1 VTIWKERVF
10 KHWDLITALSRRR
23 FGETS
28 LAEEAVLAAID
39 SLSNDDWQRIK
50 EYKNKAK
57 FKSYLSVVVL
67 RLFEDFSRKRFGR
80 ARPPLWITQLGGIW
94 QKLFVALCLERL
106 GLVFAVET
114 VHQQQP
120 KITKENIEDAAYIL
134 LGKIP
139 QCGSS
144 NAETHFDEITESEFV
159 VSENEDS
166 ENLSYETKESTE
178 LLENLFHA
186 ICGEEK
192 SFDFT
197 RMSSQY
203 ENVNLSL
210 SSEERLLLKLHF
222 QEGLN
227 VTAAGKMLGL
237 TRFQVHGKMK
247 RLMVRLR
254 DEFERVGLAEEI
266 VLVLR

>member
-1 VTIWKERVF
+1 MTIWKERVF
-10 KHWDLITALSRRR
+10 KHWDMMTALSTRR
-23 FGETS
+23 FGDTA
-28 LAEEAVLAAID
+28 LAEEALLAAID
-39 SLSNDDWQRIK
+39 SLSENDWHRIK
-50 EYKNKAK
+50 QYKNKAK

-94 QKLFVALCLERL
+94 KKLFVTLCLERL
-106 GLVFAVET
+106 GVVSAVET
-114 VHQQQP
+114 VHQQQQE
-120 KITKENIEDAAYIL
+120 ITKENIEDAAYTL

-139 QCGSS
+139 QCGNS
-144 NAETHFDEITESEFV
+144 NAETQIDETTESELV
-159 VSENEDS
+159 VSENKDS
-166 ENLSYETKESTE
+166 LNGPYEAKESTE
-178 LLENLFHA
+178 LLANLFNV
-186 ICGEEK
+186 ICGEK

-197 RMSSQY
+197 RMASQY
-203 ENVNLSL
+203 EKVNLYL
-210 SSEERLLLKLHF
+210 SSEERLLLKLCF
-222 QEGLN
+222 QDGMN

-266 VLVLR
+266 ILALR